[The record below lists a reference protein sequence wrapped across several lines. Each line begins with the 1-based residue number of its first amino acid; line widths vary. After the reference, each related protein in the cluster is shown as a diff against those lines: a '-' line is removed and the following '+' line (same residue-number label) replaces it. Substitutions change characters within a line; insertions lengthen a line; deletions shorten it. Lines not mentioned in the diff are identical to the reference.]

1 MDSDP
6 SGNLQVLYDKH
17 KTLITGVNF
26 IVFKTSTFGINKNY
40 TTFAFHFAKR
50 GEIIIRVFSSAGSEH
65 LVYTEGVGGSNPS
78 KPTKSRRKTAFFV
91 SVLSFLLAT
100 LIL

>member
-50 GEIIIRVFSSAGSEH
+50 GETITRVFSSAGSEH

-78 KPTKSRRKTAFFV
+78 KPTTKAIKYGSFFYLQ
-91 SVLSFLLAT
+91 S
-100 LIL
+100 I